1 MDRIRY
7 AGGELLTGSA
17 IAEAV
22 VAYAAALG
30 RSNSAAS
37 IDIPVRTPAG
47 HTRLAHLLLGPASQL
62 VTEPVD
68 NGAEE
73 IEDTALLAE
82 LRSATTALVPHPLM
96 DRMQIDDGD
105 TDELEWPVAR

>member
-7 AGGELLTGSA
+7 AGGELLTGSE

-37 IDIPVRTPAG
+37 IDIPVRTNG
-47 HTRLAHLLLGPASQL
+47 GTTRRAHLLVGPASQL

-68 NGAEE
+68 TDLEE
-73 IEDTALLAE
+73 LVDAALVAE
-82 LRSATTALVPHPLM
+82 LRAATTALVPHPLV
-96 DRMQIDDGD
+96 DRMQIDDAD
-105 TDELEWPVAR
+105 TDELEWPPAR

>member
-7 AGGELLTGSA
+7 AGGELLTGSD

-22 VAYAAALG
+22 VQYAAALG

-37 IDIPVRTPAG
+37 IDIPVRTDAG
-47 HTRLAHLLLGPASQL
+47 TTRRAHLLVGPASQL

-68 NGAEE
+68 TDLDELVDA
-73 IEDTALLAE
+73 ALVAD
-82 LRSATTALVPHPLM
+82 LRAATTALVPHPLV

-105 TDELEWPVAR
+105 TDELEWPPAQ